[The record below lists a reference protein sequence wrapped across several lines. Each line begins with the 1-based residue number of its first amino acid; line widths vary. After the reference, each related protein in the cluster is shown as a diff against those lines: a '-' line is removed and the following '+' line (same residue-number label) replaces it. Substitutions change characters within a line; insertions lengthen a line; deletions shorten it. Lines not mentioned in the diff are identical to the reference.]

1 MSGSRPTFR
10 RPSRC
15 FVQRGVRSHQQC
27 PQNHKQRGRYLPVRH
42 RPFPLRP
49 QSKINDQIDRFIP
62 RAQVDARYLDTPYYV
77 IPRDQV
83 GKEAFAV
90 IRDATR
96 SKDVVGMG
104 RVVLARRK
112 RPIIVEPMGN
122 GIRGITLRRSRMS
135 GTKPPTCQHSKCVT

>member
-1 MSGSRPTFR
+1 MPAEPQTTGPIPASAAPAVPT
-10 RPSRC
+10 PTPIENK
-15 FVQRGVRSHQQC
+15 RS
-27 PQNHKQRGRYLPVRH
+27 
-42 RPFPLRP
+42 
-49 QSKINDQIDRFIP
+49 DRSLHSTCA
-62 RAQVDARYLDTPYYV
+62 RDARYLDTPYYV

-104 RVVLARRK
+104 RVVLARRE

>member
-1 MSGSRPTFR
+1 
-10 RPSRC
+10 
-15 FVQRGVRSHQQC
+15 VRKSTRVISIHL
-27 PQNHKQRGRYLPVRH
+27 N
-42 RPFPLRP
+42 
-49 QSKINDQIDRFIP
+49 
-62 RAQVDARYLDTPYYV
+62 YV

-104 RVVLARRK
+104 RVVLARRE

-122 GIRGITLRRSRMS
+122 GIRGITLRRSIRDEA
-135 GTKPPTCQHSKCVT
+135 TYLPTFQVCNLTQV

>member
-1 MSGSRPTFR
+1 MWLRRSPISGMAGGARITTSARA
-10 RPSRC
+10 
-15 FVQRGVRSHQQC
+15 FVIASFHVRKSTRVISIHL
-27 PQNHKQRGRYLPVRH
+27 N
-42 RPFPLRP
+42 
-49 QSKINDQIDRFIP
+49 
-62 RAQVDARYLDTPYYV
+62 YV

-104 RVVLARRK
+104 RVVLARRE